1 MVAALL
7 AANRIYLGTMNIAW
21 PQASQFVDAR
31 IASEMLQRFAAAG
44 GDRLDT
50 ARIYASGATET
61 TLAEALATSRAP
73 AGGWRLGTKAAP
85 SQPGGLSSE
94 GVRSQFAESTGAL
107 GVSKL
112 AEYYLHQPDP
122 ANDLLG
128 SLVEA
133 DALVN
138 EGLVGTVGMSNFHAD
153 EVARA
158 FELCDKHGLVAPG
171 VYQGLF
177 NPLNRAVEAEL
188 LPLLKE
194 RGCQFI
200 AYNGLA
206 AGLLTGKHAAG
217 GAVAAGRFKDNPNYL
232 PRFYTDDNFRAVD
245 AIRAACDASGVTMI
259 DATYAWLLNHSALG
273 ATDGVLLGASSLDQ
287 LDANLN
293 ACAGGGAALPRNV
306 VDAMD
311 GAWDLTRPGAFKYWR
326 SFSADFPGR
335 EDRDPGASYAAA
347 KART

>member
-1 MVAALL
+1 MDCGRRPRDGDASK
-7 AANRIYLGTMNIAW
+7 
-21 PQASQFVDAR
+21 QADDGE
-31 IASEMLQRFAAAG
+31 ASPNV
-44 GDRLDT
+44 
-50 ARIYASGATET
+50 
-61 TLAEALATSRAP
+61 SR
-73 AGGWRLGTKAAP
+73 R
-85 SQPGGLSSE
+85 
-94 GVRSQFAESTGAL
+94 
-107 GVSKL
+107 
-112 AEYYLHQPDP
+112 
-122 ANDLLG
+122 
-128 SLVEA
+128 
-133 DALVN
+133 
-138 EGLVGTVGMSNFHAD
+138 
-153 EVARA
+153 
-158 FELCDKHGLVAPG
+158 
-171 VYQGLF
+171 
-177 NPLNRAVEAEL
+177 
-188 LPLLKE
+188 
-194 RGCQFI
+194 
-200 AYNGLA
+200 YNGLA

-232 PRFYTDDNFRAVD
+232 SRSARAVPSGRRRNGTGTRQLARYFVPRPRPRFYTDDNFRAVD

-259 DATYAWLLNHSALG
+259 DATSARPGGQPRSSGPDASLRADVTNPSERTLQKLIEDPRPRRAAAASSPRRPPPEAPTGESCPLGKGPRALDGRALRSSPRRVLCRYAWLLNHSALG